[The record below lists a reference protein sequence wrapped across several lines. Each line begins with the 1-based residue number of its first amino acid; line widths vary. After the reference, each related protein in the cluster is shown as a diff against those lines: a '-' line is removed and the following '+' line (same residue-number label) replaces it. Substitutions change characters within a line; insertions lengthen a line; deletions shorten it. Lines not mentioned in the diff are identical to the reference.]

1 MIQILLVDDYEEWR
15 RQVGL
20 LLQVRPELKVTCQA
34 TDGWEAVRKADEL
47 KPDLVLLDIGLP
59 KLNGIE
65 VARRIRQLSCNSRI
79 IFLSQDRSRDAVQ
92 AALNT
97 GACGYVYKADA
108 GSELLPAINA
118 VLRGE
123 RFVSSSLKKCEF
135 DEETQERPRHVI
147 VHCSDDRYLL
157 HTFTRFVTS
166 ALNAGN
172 AAIVL
177 ATQPH
182 REGLLHGLKE
192 QGVDIGRAIEEGT
205 YIAIDVAES
214 ISAMMVNDLPDRVRF
229 FTGISGLIGA
239 ATKAAKSRTPRVVV
253 CGEGVAVL
261 KAQGKAA
268 AAIGLEQLCDELA
281 NTHEVDVLCAYP
293 SEIPQ
298 I

>member
-1 MIQILLVDDYEEWR
+1 MTPILLVDDYEAWR

-20 LLQVRPELKVTCQA
+20 LLQAHPEFQVTCQA
-34 TDGWEAVRKADEL
+34 TDGWEAVRKAEEL
-47 KPDLVLLDIGLP
+47 KPHLVLLDIGLP

-65 VARRIRQLSCNSRI
+65 AARRIRQLSCNSKI
-79 IFLSQDRSRDAVQ
+79 IFLSQESSPDAVQ
-92 AALNT
+92 TALNT

-108 GSELLPAINA
+108 GSELLPAIKA

-123 RFVSSSLKKCEF
+123 RFVSSSIERCKSG
-135 DEETQERPRHVI
+135 EEIQDRPRHVI
-147 VHCSDDRYLL
+147 VHCSDDTYLL
-157 HTFTRFVTS
+157 DTFTRYVTS

-182 REGLLHGLKE
+182 REGLLQGLEE

-239 ATKAAKSRTPRVVV
+239 ATKAAKSKTPKVVV

-261 KAQGKAA
+261 RAQGKSA
-268 AAIGLEQLCDELA
+268 AAIRLEQLCDELA
-281 NTHEVDVLCAYP
+281 DTHEVDVLCAYP
-293 SEIPQ
+293 Q
-298 I
+298 VAV